1 MRLRNLLLT
10 ATLQHLEPKHM
21 GNANFAVILAVLVC
35 CVCLQAAAVPA
46 TTTHY
51 SADVNIDPAAQT
63 LGAKVRLD
71 FRAPADG
78 MKTLTFYLHR
88 QLVISSMKSPD
99 VKSWRVLNERPT
111 LLGFGDSAPVQIEL
125 TRALNQG
132 EAITL
137 DFTYSGKV
145 TQHTWPVNRISADLV
160 EMGLYMPWFP
170 LNMAYGEFTSEV
182 NLTIP
187 REYQVAGYGEISGG
201 KGKWRIVR
209 STPTTDIVIM
219 AARNFVRK
227 TSRKGGYEIEVT
239 YPEGEYE
246 GARQALRYGIDALT
260 TYASWFGDAG
270 EKRVQVFISPREQGG
285 GFARRG
291 LVVLSDMRKAD
302 DPASLCRYLG
312 HEIGHLWW
320 AGAPVNSY
328 EDWMN
333 ESFAEYSALMLVRD
347 KISHAAYDIRVQ
359 QNMAKS
365 AGAPPVFGLDR
376 NDKAAQTVLYSKG
389 PLILK
394 RLEDQ
399 IGPTEFRDLLR
410 RTYSDHVHSTSA
422 FLALVSTMNGPKQS
436 ATVDG
441 WMRE

>member
-1 MRLRNLLLT
+1 MRI
-10 ATLQHLEPKHM
+10 AII
-21 GNANFAVILAVLVC
+21 AVVILASRVC
-35 CVCLQAAAVPA
+35 FAAAAAPA
-46 TTTHY
+46 STHY
-51 SADVNIDPAAQT
+51 TADLNVDPAAQT
-63 LGAKVRLD
+63 LTAKLRLD
-71 FRAPADG
+71 FIAPADS

-88 QLVISSMKSPD
+88 QLVITSLQSPD
-99 VKSWRVLNERPT
+99 VKSWRVLAEKPT

-125 TRALNQG
+125 TRALNKG

-137 DFTYSGKV
+137 DFAYSGKV

-170 LNMAYGEFTSEV
+170 LNMGYGEFTSEV

-187 REYQVAGYGEISGG
+187 REYRVAGYGEVSGG
-201 KGKWRIVR
+201 KGSWRIVR

-219 AARNFVRK
+219 AGRNLVRK
-227 TSRKGGYEIEVT
+227 TERAGGYEIEVT
-239 YPEGEYE
+239 YPEGQYE
-246 GARQALRYGIDALT
+246 GARQALRYGLGALT

-291 LVVLSDMRKAD
+291 LVVLSDLRKAD

-320 AGAPVNSY
+320 TGATVDSY

-333 ESFAEYSALMLVRD
+333 ESFAEYSALMLLREKV
-347 KISHAAYDIRVQ
+347 STAAYDFRIQ
-359 QNMAKS
+359 QDIAKS
-365 AGAPPVFGLDR
+365 VGAPPIFGLDR
-376 NDKAAQTVLYSKG
+376 NDKAAQVVLYSKG
-389 PLILK
+389 PMILK

-399 IGPTEFRDLLR
+399 IGPKAFRELLR
-410 RTYSDHVHSTSA
+410 GMYSGHVHNTA
-422 FLALVSTMNGPKQS
+422 EFLALVSKLDGPEKGV
-436 ATVDG
+436 AIDR
-441 WMRE
+441 WLHE